1 MAQNLAA
8 KYSDKVDE
16 RYKLKSLT
24 DSGVNQDY
32 DWAGV
37 NTVNIYNVAT
47 AGMNNY
53 SRSGTSRYGS
63 PSDLGTTLT
72 SYTLSRDRSFTF
84 VIDRG
89 DWSESMY
96 VTESGKALARQID
109 EVVVPEIDMYRLSVF
124 NLTAHAAAKATHS
137 QYASS
142 LAPTSTSNAYSNFL
156 SLQTI
161 LSNNKVPIG
170 GRIAFITP
178 AYYAS
183 IKRDSSFA
191 KNADLAYTDL
201 KNGQIGEVDGVP
213 LILVP
218 ASYMPYDTDLILI
231 HPTAATAPLKLED
244 YKIHDNPPGINGYL
258 AEGRVIYDCFVLTA
272 KTGAIAIHSTTP
284 SS

>member
-24 DSGVNQDY
+24 DSAVNQDY

-37 NTVNIYNVAT
+37 NTVNVYNVAVPSM
-47 AGMNNY
+47 GNY
-53 SRSGTSRYGS
+53 SRSGNTRYGS
-63 PSDLGTTLT
+63 ASDLGTTLT
-72 SYTLSRDRSFTF
+72 SYTLSRDRAFTF

-96 VTESGKALARQID
+96 VTEAGKALARTID
-109 EVVVPEIDMYRLSVF
+109 EVVVVEIDQYRLSVM
-124 NLTAHAAAKATHS
+124 NISAHATKQHTTDYSAT
-137 QYASS
+137 
-142 LAPTSTSNAYSNFL
+142 TTSNAYSNFL
-156 SLQTI
+156 DAQRI
-161 LSNNKVPIG
+161 LSNNKVPLT
-170 GRIAFITP
+170 GRVCFITP
-178 AYYAS
+178 AYYNS
-183 IKRDSSFA
+183 IKRDSSFS

-213 LILVP
+213 LIMVP
-218 ASYMPYDTDLILI
+218 ASYMPYDTDLILV
-231 HPTAATAPLKLED
+231 HPSAITAPLKLED

-258 AEGRVIYDCFVLTA
+258 VEGRVIYDAFVLTA

>member
-37 NTVNIYNVAT
+37 NTVNIYNVAVPS
-47 AGMNNY
+47 MNNY
-53 SRSGTSRYGS
+53 TRSGTNRYGS

-72 SYTLSRDRSFTF
+72 SYTLSRDRAFTF

-96 VTESGKALARQID
+96 VTEAGKALARTID
-109 EVVVPEIDMYRLSVF
+109 EVVVPEIDIYRLGVF
-124 NLTAHAAAKATHS
+124 NVTAHNQAKAAHP
-137 QYASS
+137 QYASNEG
-142 LAPTSTSNAYSNFL
+142 ATTTSNAYSNFL
-156 SLQTI
+156 SCQAI

-170 GRIAFITP
+170 GRVAYITP
-178 AYYAS
+178 AYYNS
-183 IKRDSSFA
+183 IKRDSSFS
-191 KNADLAYTDL
+191 KNADLAYSDL

-213 LILVP
+213 LIMVP
-218 ASYMPYDTDLILI
+218 ASYMPYDTDLIVL
-231 HPTAATAPLKLED
+231 HPSAFTAPLKLED
-244 YKIHDNPPGINGYL
+244 YKIHDNPPGYNGYL
-258 AEGRVIYDCFVLTA
+258 AEGRVIYDCFNLVA
-272 KTGAIAIHSTTP
+272 KAGAVAIHSTTP

>member
-24 DSGVNQDY
+24 DSAVNQDY

-37 NTVNIYNVAT
+37 NTVNVYNVAVPT
-47 AGMNNY
+47 MNNY

-72 SYTLSRDRSFTF
+72 SYTLSRDRSFTY

-89 DWSESMY
+89 DQTESMY
-96 VTESGKALARQID
+96 VTEAGKSLSRTID
-109 EVVVPEIDMYRLSVF
+109 EVVVPEIDQYRLSVF
-124 NLTAHAAAKATHS
+124 NLSAHATKQHATD
-137 QYASS
+137 YTA
-142 LAPTSTSNAYSNFL
+142 TTTTNAYSNFL
-156 SLQTI
+156 SCGEI
-161 LSNNKVPIG
+161 LSNNKVPIN
-170 GRIAFITP
+170 GRIAFIKP
-178 AYYAS
+178 AYYSA
-183 IKRDSSFA
+183 IKRDPSFS
-191 KNADLAYTDL
+191 KNADLAYSDL

-218 ASYMPYDTDLILI
+218 SSYFPYDTDLILV
-231 HPTAATAPLKLED
+231 HPSAATAPLKLED
-244 YKIHDNPPGINGYL
+244 YKIHDNPPGISGWL
-258 AEGRVIYDCFVLTA
+258 VEGRVIYDSFVLTA

>member
-24 DSGVNQDY
+24 DAGVNQDY

-47 AGMNNY
+47 ASMGNY

-63 PSDLGTTLT
+63 PTDLGTTLT
-72 SYTLSRDRSFTF
+72 SYTLSRDRAFTY

-96 VTESGKALARQID
+96 VTEAGKSLAREID
-109 EVVVPEIDMYRLSVF
+109 EVTVPEVDKYRLSAW
-124 NLTAHAAAKATHS
+124 NLSAHSTKQHTTDLSA
-137 QYASS
+137 
-142 LAPTSTSNAYSNFL
+142 TSTSNAYSNFL
-156 SLQTI
+156 DCQRI
-161 LSNNKVPIG
+161 LSDNKVPIN
-170 GRIAFITP
+170 GRIAFFTP
-178 AYYAS
+178 AYYNFL
-183 IKRDSSFA
+183 KRDSSFA

-218 ASYMPYDTDLILI
+218 SSYMPFDTDLIMV
-231 HPTAATAPLKLED
+231 HPSATTAPLKLED
-244 YKIHDNPPGINGYL
+244 YKIHDNPPGINGWL
-258 AEGRVIYDCFVLTA
+258 VEGRIIYDAFVLAA

>member
-24 DSGVNQDY
+24 DSAVNQDY

-37 NTVNIYNVAT
+37 NTVNIYNVAVPS
-47 AGMNNY
+47 MNNY
-53 SRSGTSRYGS
+53 SRSGNTRYGS
-63 PSDLGTTLT
+63 ATDLGTTLT

-96 VTESGKALARQID
+96 VTEAGKALARTID
-109 EVVVPEIDMYRLSVF
+109 EVVVPEIDQYRLSVM
-124 NLTAHAAAKATHS
+124 NLSAHSTKNHTTDLSA
-137 QYASS
+137 
-142 LAPTSTSNAYSNFL
+142 TSTSNAYSNFL
-156 SLQTI
+156 DAQRI
-161 LSNNKVPIG
+161 LSNNKVPLS
-170 GRIAFITP
+170 GRVCFITP
-178 AYYAS
+178 VYYNS
-183 IKRDSSFA
+183 IKRDSSFS
-191 KNADLAYTDL
+191 KNADLAYQDL

-213 LILVP
+213 LIMVP
-218 ASYMPYDTDLILI
+218 ASYMPFDTDLILV
-231 HPTAATAPLKLED
+231 HPSAVTAPLKLED

-258 AEGRVIYDCFVLTA
+258 AEGRIIYDAFVLTA

>member
-24 DSGVNQDY
+24 DSAVNQDY

-37 NTVNIYNVAT
+37 NTVNVYNVAVPS
-47 AGMNNY
+47 MNNY
-53 SRSGTSRYGS
+53 SRSGSTRYGS
-63 PSDLGTTLT
+63 ATDLGTTLT

-96 VTESGKALARQID
+96 VTESGKALARTID
-109 EVVVPEIDMYRLSVF
+109 EVVVPEIDLYRLSVM
-124 NLTAHAAAKATHS
+124 NISAHSTKQHTTDLSA
-137 QYASS
+137 
-142 LAPTSTSNAYSNFL
+142 TSTSNAYSNFL
-156 SLQTI
+156 DAQRI
-161 LSNNKVPIG
+161 LSNNKVPLT
-170 GRIAFITP
+170 GRVCFITP
-178 AYYAS
+178 TYYNN
-183 IKRDSSFA
+183 IKRDSSFS
-191 KNADLAYTDL
+191 KNADLAYSDL

-213 LILVP
+213 LIMVP
-218 ASYMPYDTDLILI
+218 ASYMPFDTDLILV
-231 HPTAATAPLKLED
+231 HPSAVTAPLKLED

-258 AEGRVIYDCFVLTA
+258 VEGRVIYDAFVLTA

>member
-24 DSGVNQDY
+24 DSAVNQDY

-37 NTVNIYNVAT
+37 NTVNIYNVAVPT
-47 AGMNNY
+47 LGNYTRSSNN
-53 SRSGTSRYGS
+53 RYGS

-72 SYTLSRDRSFTF
+72 SYVLTQDKAFTF

-96 VTESGKALARQID
+96 VTEAGKALARTID
-109 EVVVPEIDMYRLSVF
+109 EVVVPTIDQYRLEVF
-124 NLTAHAAAKATHS
+124 NLSAHSTKQHTTDFTA
-137 QYASS
+137 
-142 LAPTSTSNAYSNFL
+142 TSTSNAYSNFL
-156 SLQTI
+156 DAQRI

-170 GRIAFITP
+170 GRVCFLTP
-178 AYYAS
+178 AYYNS
-183 IKRDSSFA
+183 IKRDSSFS

-213 LILVP
+213 LIMVP
-218 ASYMPYDTDLILI
+218 ASYMPFDTDLILV
-231 HPTAATAPLKLED
+231 HPSATTAPLKLED
-244 YKIHDNPPGINGYL
+244 YKIHDNPPGYNGFL
-258 AEGRVIYDCFVLTA
+258 VEGRIIHDAFVLTA